1 MSESVFKWACAHG
14 NYFLWDI
21 RAQKYMPSSIFWQNS
36 VVQALE
42 IKLKKTMSM
51 MEFDTG
57 KEIVDE
63 QNLSYK
69 ARNFQEWLENST
81 ENEWN

>member
-1 MSESVFKWACAHG
+1 
-14 NYFLWDI
+14 
-21 RAQKYMPSSIFWQNS
+21 
-36 VVQALE
+36 
-42 IKLKKTMSM
+42 MSM

-81 ENEWN
+81 ENEWNQMKVIRTRLEKLESQKKALI